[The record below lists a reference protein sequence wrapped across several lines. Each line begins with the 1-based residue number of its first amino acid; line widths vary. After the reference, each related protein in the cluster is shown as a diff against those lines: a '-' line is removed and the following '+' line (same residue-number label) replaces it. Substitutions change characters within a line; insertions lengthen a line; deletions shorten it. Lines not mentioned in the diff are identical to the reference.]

1 MYKSR
6 TYHRRPESK
15 PSSETHEPRGAS
27 RRAAVH
33 VRKLTMI
40 FTLSPI
46 GSHTRGNRRTNIN
59 KLVQKSLSLFYIS
72 STRLNSILYRE
83 AKLDIN
89 IHAALT

>member
-6 TYHRRPESK
+6 TYHRSPESK
-15 PSSETHEPRGAS
+15 PPSETPEPRGGS
-27 RRAAVH
+27 GRDAVH
-33 VRKLTMI
+33 VRKVSMV

-46 GSHTRGNRRTNIN
+46 RSQTRGNRRTSIN

-72 STRLNSILYRE
+72 SRLNSILYRE